1 MCSIQWAMCVNV
13 LLSFWEA
20 RAMREKRPI
29 RVGSLSEPDSLIGV
43 EEPLPD
49 LAVVALAVRLL
60 SDLGLA
66 NSSRAASTA
75 LLLGPA
81 LTVLLVSVS
90 VLHFVC
96 FSD

>member
-49 LAVVALAVRLL
+49 LAIVAFAVLPL
-60 SDLGLA
+60 HTPGL
-66 NSSRAASTA
+66 T
-75 LLLGPA
+75 G
-81 LTVLLVSVS
+81 
-90 VLHFVC
+90 
-96 FSD
+96 